1 MSRLFQP
8 QYASGSRPSPAAL
21 AADPLTRIFVLFVL
35 VALAVFMTAGRLAAE
50 TLKTIRISQVES
62 GSLLF
67 RTEKPGRY
75 MRAPVVKTHVRM
87 EISGLIARVTV
98 SQSFTNPSNKW
109 IEGVYVFPLPEN
121 AGVDRLRMRVGDR
134 FIEGKIKERG
144 EARKLY
150 EQARAAGIKTALIE
164 QERPNIFTNSI
175 ANIGPNE
182 TVLVQI
188 TYQQTLRYDRGAF
201 ALRFPMVVG
210 PRYVPSGEKVVAFN
224 GTGWGRNTV
233 RVPDANRITPPVLN
247 PKGGKVNPVTLE
259 ITLKPGFPL
268 AWVKSETHKIK
279 VIDGAGGAKSITF
292 DAKATFTEKDFVL
305 RWLPK
310 TGAAPGAGLFTEII
324 DGKIYA
330 LLMVMPPRIK
340 IDGFKRTRREVIFV
354 IDTSGSMSGTSII
367 QAKAALRLALE
378 RLARGDSF
386 NIIEFNSLARGLFP
400 QAMPVSRSSIAR
412 AKSFVANL
420 TARGGTEMLKAL
432 NLALDGRRDSSR
444 LRQVIF
450 LTDGSVG
457 NEAQLFR
464 TIKRELGDSR
474 LFTVGIGSAPNSYFM
489 TKAAQYGRGTFTFIS
504 RVADVKKRMSILFQK
519 IEEPVLTDITVRFA
533 NSTGAQAWP
542 KKVPDLYRGE
552 PVIVAVR
559 LDKLDGKVEITGR
572 FAGKP
577 WKLALPLTGGQSG
590 AGVGTVWAR
599 AKIAAY
605 MDSLHEG
612 ASRSEV
618 RSSVIKVALAHHLV
632 SKFTSL
638 VAIDVT
644 PARPKGE
651 PVVTRAV
658 PVNLPAGWDFE
669 KVFGKQRSQRKA
681 GHDNRRAGAGGSIAP
696 RVLAEE
702 KERRL
707 KVSAPVG
714 TKKYRAHVSSNK
726 PAAPRKVADS
736 MGASNPKTKSVTG
749 GAVSVA
755 KSEAVKPNEAPA
767 ARDKDAKKQLQ
778 VAQAGRSKV
787 KANPSKTDSFAASL
801 SDDLYLLLGLL
812 FLVLAGPMLW
822 LRRRKST

>member
-1 MSRLFQP
+1 MSRYLQSEN
-8 QYASGSRPSPAAL
+8 AGGSL
-21 AADPLTRIFVLFVL
+21 NRIVVSLVL
-35 VALAVFMTAGRLAAE
+35 VALVILTTAGRLGAE
-50 TLKTIRISQVES
+50 TIKTVRISEVES
-62 GSLLF
+62 GSLLL
-67 RTEKPGRY
+67 RTETPGRY
-75 MRAPVVKTHVRM
+75 LLAPVVKTHVRM

-98 SQSFTNPSNKW
+98 SQSFTNKSNKW
-109 IEGVYVFPLPEN
+109 VEGIYVFPLPAN
-121 AGVDRLRMRVGDR
+121 AAVDRLRMRVGDR
-134 FIEGKIKERG
+134 FIEGRIKERG
-144 EARKLY
+144 EARRLY

-210 PRYVPSGEKVVAFN
+210 PRYIPSGEKVVAFN

-233 RVPDANRITPPVLN
+233 RVPDAARITPPVLD
-247 PKGGKVNPVTLE
+247 PKRGKLNPVTLK

-279 VIDGAGGAKSITF
+279 ISDGPGGQKSITF
-292 DAKATFTEKDFVL
+292 DAKTTFTEKDFVL
-305 RWLPK
+305 RWLPRV
-310 TGAAPGAGLFTEII
+310 GAAPGAGLFTEVI

-330 LLMVMPPRIK
+330 LLMVMPPRGK
-340 IDGFKRTRREVIFV
+340 IAGLARIRREVIFL
-354 IDTSGSMSGTSII
+354 IDTSGSMSGTSIL
-367 QAKAALRLALE
+367 QAKAALRLALD
-378 RLARGDSF
+378 RLAPGDSF
-386 NIIEFNSLARGLFP
+386 NVIEFNSLARGLFP
-400 QAMPVSRSSIAR
+400 QAMPVGRSSIAR

-432 NLALDGRRDSSR
+432 DLALDGRRDSSR

-464 TIKRELGDSR
+464 AIKRRLGDSR

-504 RVADVKKRMSILFQK
+504 RVADVKKRMSILFEK

-533 NSTGAQAWP
+533 KSAGAQAWP
-542 KKVPDLYRGE
+542 KKIPDLYRGE

-559 LDKLDGKVEITGR
+559 LDKLDGEVEITGR

-577 WKLALPLTGGQSG
+577 WKMALPLTSGQPG
-590 AGVGTVWAR
+590 KGVGTVWAR
-599 AKIAAY
+599 AKIASY
-605 MDSLHEG
+605 MDRLHEG
-612 ASRSEV
+612 ASRVQV
-618 RSSVIKVALAHHLV
+618 RLAVIKVALAHHLV

-644 PARPKGE
+644 PARPRGV
-651 PVVTRAV
+651 PVVSRAV

-681 GHDNRRAGAGGSIAP
+681 GHDNRRAGTGGSLPP
-696 RVLAEE
+696 RVLVQE
-702 KERRL
+702 KEGRL
-707 KVSAPVG
+707 A
-714 TKKYRAHVSSNK
+714 VSSSKIRMKYSRSVIANQ
-726 PAAPRKVADS
+726 PTAPRT
-736 MGASNPKTKSVTG
+736 GSVRG
-749 GAVSVA
+749 GAASV
-755 KSEAVKPNEAPA
+755 VKTGALK
-767 ARDKDAKKQLQ
+767 RDKDAKAPVQ
-778 VAQAGRSKV
+778 VAQAARGGANGKRSKTAGSV
-787 KANPSKTDSFAASL
+787 ATPP
-801 SDDLYLLLGLL
+801 DDLIVLLGLL
-812 FLVLAGPMLW
+812 ILILAAPMLW
-822 LRRRKST
+822 LRRRKTA

>member
-1 MSRLFQP
+1 MPRFLQT
-8 QYASGSRPSPAAL
+8 GSPRGSCPSPTAHAV
-21 AADPLTRIFVLFVL
+21 DPLIRILISFAL
-35 VALAVFMTAGRLAAE
+35 VALAVFATAGRLAAE
-50 TLKTIRISQVES
+50 TAKTIRISEVES

-67 RTEKPGRY
+67 RTDKPGRY
-75 MRAPVVKTHVRM
+75 MRAPAVKTHVQM

-98 SQSFTNPSNKW
+98 SQSFTNTSNKW
-109 IEGVYVFPLPEN
+109 IEGIYVFPLPEN

-144 EARKLY
+144 EARKIY

-164 QERPNIFTNSI
+164 QERPNIFTNSV
-175 ANIGPNE
+175 ANIGPKE

-210 PRYVPSGEKVVAFN
+210 PRYIPSGEKVVAFN

-233 RVPDANRITPPVLN
+233 RVPDASRITPPVLN
-247 PKGGKVNPVTLE
+247 PKHGKVNPVSLN

-268 AWVKSETHKIK
+268 AWVRSETHKIK
-279 VIDGAGGAKSITF
+279 VIDGSDGRKSIAF
-292 DAKATFTEKDFVL
+292 DAKTTFTEKDFVL

-310 TGAAPGAGLFTEII
+310 TGSAPGAGLFTETVE
-324 DGKIYA
+324 GKIYA
-330 LLMVMPPRIK
+330 LLMVMPPHGK
-340 IDGFKRTRREVIFV
+340 IDGYKRTKREVIFV
-354 IDTSGSMSGTSII
+354 IDTSGSMSGTSIL
-367 QAKAALRLALE
+367 QARAALALALKRLAP
-378 RLARGDSF
+378 GDSF
-386 NIIEFNSLARGLFP
+386 NIIEFNSIAQGLFP

-412 AKSFVANL
+412 AQSFVANL
-420 TARGGTEMLKAL
+420 KARGGTEMLKAL
-432 NLALDGRRDSSR
+432 NLALDGSRDSSR

-504 RVADVKKRMSILFQK
+504 RVADVKKRMSVLFQK

-533 NSTGAQAWP
+533 KNTGAEAWP

-559 LDKLDGKVEITGR
+559 LDKLDGNVEITGR

-577 WKLALPLTGGQSG
+577 WTLALPLTGGQKG
-590 AGVGTVWAR
+590 TGIGTVWAR
-599 AKIAAY
+599 SKIAAY

-612 ASRSEV
+612 ANRKEV
-618 RSSVIKVALAHHLV
+618 RAEVIKVALAHHLV

-644 PARPKGE
+644 PSRPKGE
-651 PVVTRAV
+651 SVTTRAV
-658 PVNLPAGWDFE
+658 PVNLPAGWNFE
-669 KVFGKQRSQRKA
+669 KVFGQQRSQRKA
-681 GHDNRRAGAGGSIAP
+681 GHDNRRASTGVPP
-696 RVLAEE
+696 RILAEE

-707 KVSAPVG
+707 KTAAKLKSK
-714 TKKYRAHVSSNK
+714 THRAYLRPNK
-726 PAAPRKVADS
+726 PVPPQSVA
-736 MGASNPKTKSVTG
+736 GKTG
-749 GAVSVA
+749 GAQPKI
-755 KSEAVKPNEAPA
+755 KSAADSLRPIPKTEAVRRDKTPLVT
-767 ARDKDAKKQLQ
+767 DKDAKKRPQL
-778 VAQAGRSKV
+778 AQTPQLKPNSS
-787 KANPSKTDSFAASL
+787 PSKADSFAAL
-801 SDDLYLLLGLL
+801 LPSDLTLLLGLL
-812 FLVLAGPMLW
+812 VLILVGPMLW
-822 LRRRKST
+822 LRRRKTV